1 MGTGSHYCGSLICT
15 VSISLEEI
23 QLYRNQLVVSTH
35 LKNISQIGSFPQ
47 IRVNIKKIIEPPPSS
62 SFQPSNQ
69 QKTQATLPTA
79 PVLLVA
85 ANPSLVPTAPKVLGS
100 ISVPIT
106 RIQEISQV
114 FHESQDSKSINKSF

>member
-1 MGTGSHYCGSLICT
+1 M
-15 VSISLEEI
+15 
-23 QLYRNQLVVSTH
+23 
-35 LKNISQIGSFPQ
+35 
-47 IRVNIKKIIEPPPSS
+47 EPPPSY
-62 SFQPSNQ
+62 SFQPSNH

-79 PVLLVA
+79 PVLPVA

-114 FHESQDSKSINKSF
+114 FHESQESKSINKSLEDLHFDTTFASSSRDATDMAVLRFKLLQ